1 MDLFSHHIP
10 RNRFAPSC
18 NLLILMLVIFC
29 SRNTQV
35 GSEAQAQTTR
45 ENRWQVKKN
54 GFIRRTKVSPEAES
68 DQAGSEVSLGMFQSK
83 VWIRVRRY
91 LEQAGGRSGRRLRG
105 VSVTGGDLTVVEGHD
120 VTLPCKMT
128 QEKRLTQISWKRKTR
143 GMPGNPFF
151 FTISEGNG
159 QSFVD
164 GPDPRISFIGHFAE
178 RNGTLQI
185 SNVSLNDEG
194 SYTCIF
200 SLFPSGI
207 YSTEIPLGVEVPPA
221 TSLNSTL
228 LVLGNEEVLLATCTA
243 AASRPAAQLRWITG
257 ALEKNL
263 RETTSVTEHVPPMN
277 VTIVETSDDTLECVS
292 EGNPEPSVRWTR
304 SNKTL
309 PESDFRVDGGKLT
322 FLRCASD
329 LKGFYQCEVSNP
341 YGQQSQQ
348 VYWTVCSGSN
358 PAPWILFGF
367 SFFLNVIGAVWY
379 WYKSGYI
386 TRSSG
391 VLRVP
396 TDSNSAEMV
405 PGTGRGRDSSGSH
418 ENGPSVMSAAS

>member
-1 MDLFSHHIP
+1 MGASNYLRTNCKSHESQTGLCLCFSDVVVLP
-10 RNRFAPSC
+10 
-18 NLLILMLVIFC
+18 
-29 SRNTQV
+29 
-35 GSEAQAQTTR
+35 
-45 ENRWQVKKN
+45 
-54 GFIRRTKVSPEAES
+54 
-68 DQAGSEVSLGMFQSK
+68 
-83 VWIRVRRY
+83 
-91 LEQAGGRSGRRLRG
+91 G

-207 YSTEIPLGVEVPPA
+207 YSTEIPLGVEA

-263 RETTSVTEHVPPMN
+263 RETTSVTEHGNGTTTTVSSLFGVPRREISGHEVQCVVN
-277 VTIVETSDDTLECVS
+277 SSALAEEHRESVFSVSASRTSLFKCVI
-292 EGNPEPSVRWTR
+292 
-304 SNKTL
+304 
-309 PESDFRVDGGKLT
+309 ESLCKGRTCFDPVNLFSLQTQCYLGHSQLLCCQRQKSPPGSSST
-322 FLRCASD
+322 FVC
-329 LKGFYQCEVSNP
+329 
-341 YGQQSQQ
+341 SQQ
-348 VYWTVCSGSN
+348 HFNVSTLLVTQTYLLLSSKNHFCLRNNILTKLLVQKGTN
-358 PAPWILFGF
+358 P
-367 SFFLNVIGAVWY
+367 FLG
-379 WYKSGYI
+379 
-386 TRSSG
+386 
-391 VLRVP
+391 
-396 TDSNSAEMV
+396 
-405 PGTGRGRDSSGSH
+405 
-418 ENGPSVMSAAS
+418 

>member
-263 RETTSVTEHVPPMN
+263 RETTSVTEHGNGTTTTVSSLFGVPRREISGHEVQCVVNSSALAEEHREAFTLQVFFPPMN

-329 LKGFYQCEVSNP
+329 LKGFYQ
-341 YGQQSQQ
+341 
-348 VYWTVCSGSN
+348 
-358 PAPWILFGF
+358 
-367 SFFLNVIGAVWY
+367 
-379 WYKSGYI
+379 
-386 TRSSG
+386 
-391 VLRVP
+391 
-396 TDSNSAEMV
+396 
-405 PGTGRGRDSSGSH
+405 
-418 ENGPSVMSAAS
+418 

>member
-1 MDLFSHHIP
+1 
-10 RNRFAPSC
+10 
-18 NLLILMLVIFC
+18 
-29 SRNTQV
+29 
-35 GSEAQAQTTR
+35 
-45 ENRWQVKKN
+45 
-54 GFIRRTKVSPEAES
+54 
-68 DQAGSEVSLGMFQSK
+68 
-83 VWIRVRRY
+83 
-91 LEQAGGRSGRRLRG
+91 
-105 VSVTGGDLTVVEGHD
+105 
-120 VTLPCKMT
+120 MT
-128 QEKRLTQISWKRKTR
+128 QEKRFTQISWRRKTR

-151 FTISEGNG
+151 FTTSEESGP
-159 QSFVD
+159 SFVD
-164 GPDPRISFIGHFAE
+164 DPDPRISFIGHFAE

-200 SLFPSGI
+200 SLFPSGT
-207 YSTEIPLGVEVPPA
+207 YKTEIPLGVEVPPA

-257 ALEKNL
+257 ALGKSL
-263 RETTSVTEHVPPMN
+263 RETTSVTEHDNGTTTTVSSLFGVPRREISGHEVQCVVNSSALAEEHREAFTLQVFFPPMN

-292 EGNPEPSVRWTR
+292 EGNPEPSLRWTR
-304 SNKTL
+304 SDKTL

-348 VYWTVCSGSN
+348 FYWTVCSGSN

-367 SFFLNVIGAVWY
+367 SFFLNIIGAVWY
-379 WYKSGYI
+379 LYKSRYI

-396 TDSNSAEMV
+396 NDSNSPEMV

-418 ENGPSVMSAAS
+418 EMVKFNLSLSDVCGFLMQEAESRLTGSLLSLFLWLLIDVKLKSDCRVWQPLKFLCSEQLNGSYSLLKQ